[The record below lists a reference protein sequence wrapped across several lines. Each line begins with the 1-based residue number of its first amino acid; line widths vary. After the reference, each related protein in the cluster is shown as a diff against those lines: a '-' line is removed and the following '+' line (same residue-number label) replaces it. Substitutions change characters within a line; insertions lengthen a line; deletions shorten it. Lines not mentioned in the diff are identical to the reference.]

1 MDPLD
6 DGGFSSRKFIF
17 CCVSGVVLVI
27 VGILAGTRWPGLAGI
42 YPTMIGAVLGLCG
55 IHSTSNIADKFV
67 VAKAAATPASKPPVK
82 PVAGKKTIPAPDAPE
97 DQE

>member
-1 MDPLD
+1 MEPLDD
-6 DGGFSSRKFIF
+6 DGGFTSRKFIF

-27 VGILAGTRWPGLAGI
+27 VGILAGTVWPGLAGI

-67 VAKAAATPASKPPVK
+67 AAKTAVTTAKPPTKAAIAKK
-82 PVAGKKTIPAPDAPE
+82 PVVPADAE
-97 DQE
+97 ESS